1 MPAVEYV
8 LNLKDYLSDKIK
20 SASNETERLT
30 EKMGSLTERV
40 KHIGEAFGVSFA
52 MFKGIEFINA
62 SMEAYEQVEFA
73 QSQLEAGLESTK
85 YAAGLTFDELKQGAI
100 DAAHQFKFTEG
111 SIMEMQSILL
121 TFPAVTKQTF
131 GEASSVILDMST
143 RLGTDLKSTAIQ
155 VGKALQDPEKG
166 IMALRRVGVNF
177 NEAQTEMIKKMVEGG
192 KAAQAQMYIM
202 NELKNE
208 FGGSAAA
215 AANAD
220 VMFRFNKSMEEMKVT
235 IGEVADKLMEKVAP
249 ALEWFMDTIKGIYH
263 WVVDNAKAI
272 KEFAIVVG
280 ALVAPFVAI
289 TAASYA
295 WAVASG
301 VLSTVLGAVAAV
313 MDIIVANP
321 IVAAIG
327 AIAAIV
333 TWAYL
338 KFAAFR
344 GVIWAVWSVIK
355 ETVSIEIDL
364 FKALWHVI
372 HGAFT
377 LNPKEIAK
385 GFSDGVQ
392 TVKDAAF
399 RIGKAAKD
407 GYKAGVADFEAG
419 QKETVDKPK
428 DLTKHKPLPAQAQ
441 GPTNPETKKAQGN
454 KAVTINI
461 KIDSLVKDFK
471 INTTNIQEG
480 AAKVQEMITNVMLA
494 AVNNAQ
500 IVAGQ

>member
-208 FGGSAAA
+208 F
-215 AANAD
+215 
-220 VMFRFNKSMEEMKVT
+220 
-235 IGEVADKLMEKVAP
+235 
-249 ALEWFMDTIKGIYH
+249 
-263 WVVDNAKAI
+263 
-272 KEFAIVVG
+272 
-280 ALVAPFVAI
+280 
-289 TAASYA
+289 
-295 WAVASG
+295 
-301 VLSTVLGAVAAV
+301 
-313 MDIIVANP
+313 
-321 IVAAIG
+321 
-327 AIAAIV
+327 
-333 TWAYL
+333 
-338 KFAAFR
+338 
-344 GVIWAVWSVIK
+344 
-355 ETVSIEIDL
+355 
-364 FKALWHVI
+364 
-372 HGAFT
+372 
-377 LNPKEIAK
+377 
-385 GFSDGVQ
+385 
-392 TVKDAAF
+392 
-399 RIGKAAKD
+399 
-407 GYKAGVADFEAG
+407 
-419 QKETVDKPK
+419 
-428 DLTKHKPLPAQAQ
+428 
-441 GPTNPETKKAQGN
+441 
-454 KAVTINI
+454 
-461 KIDSLVKDFK
+461 
-471 INTTNIQEG
+471 
-480 AAKVQEMITNVMLA
+480 
-494 AVNNAQ
+494 
-500 IVAGQ
+500 